1 MNMLNKY
8 VATSLS
14 SDELN
19 IIHYNIKSLNLL
31 QNEDSISSDFVKAS
45 EMIKTSQIEKDNNDD
60 SEFVIQHYKM
70 ILNINI
76 ENSETAIVF

>member
-60 SEFVIQHYKM
+60 SEFVIQHCKM
-70 ILNINI
+70 ILNTNI
-76 ENSETAIVF
+76 ENSEIAIIF